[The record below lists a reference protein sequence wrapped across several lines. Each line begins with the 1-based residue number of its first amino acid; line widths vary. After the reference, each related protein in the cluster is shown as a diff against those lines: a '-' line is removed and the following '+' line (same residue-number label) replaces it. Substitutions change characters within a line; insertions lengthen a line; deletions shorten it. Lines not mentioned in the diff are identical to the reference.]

1 MALNTTPGDPAA
13 DSYPTLVEAKAYW
26 DSIGRDYSAMADVE
40 LEQALRRGT
49 AWLDGTYG
57 ARFIGK
63 ASTFD
68 QSLEWPRQDAVY
80 RGEALPSDEIPR
92 KVKNAASEAAW
103 REATEPN
110 SLSPDYV
117 PAEGVK
123 QEQVGPLSVT
133 YKDGTGGVSDVLP
146 MVTAVDGL
154 LRGLMAS
161 RASVLSGTVAR
172 Q

>member
-26 DSIGRDYSAMADVE
+26 DSIGRDYSGMADDE
-40 LEQALRRGT
+40 IEQALRRGT

-68 QSLEWPRQDAVY
+68 QALEWPRQDAVY

-117 PAEGVK
+117 PGEGVK

-133 YKDGTGGVSDVLP
+133 YKDGAGGVADVLP
-146 MVTAVDGL
+146 VVTAVDGL
-154 LRGLMAS
+154 LRGLVAS
-161 RASVLSGTVAR
+161 KASLNFATAAR
-172 Q
+172 G

>member
-26 DSIGRDYSAMADVE
+26 DSIGRDYSGMPDAE

-57 ARFIGK
+57 QRFIGEA
-63 ASTFD
+63 ASAS
-68 QSLEWPRQDAVY
+68 QALEWPRQDAVY
-80 RGEALPSDEIPR
+80 RGEPLPRDAIPR

-133 YKDGTGGVSDVLP
+133 YKDGAGGVADVLP
-146 MVTAVDGL
+146 VVTAVDGL
-154 LRGLMAS
+154 LRGLVAS
-161 RASVLSGTVAR
+161 KASLNFATAAR
-172 Q
+172 G